1 MSYGSSLAPTRSTYD
16 IRRRRRRIFIFV
28 VIGVIIGLLAL
39 AVRYRTEERRTT
51 EYLGLAIQIA
61 ENEAGLSESLRQML
75 TDLGDLERQDLL
87 NRIDSLGAQIS
98 NDVQALADQE
108 VPAAVAEV
116 HGFLTVAVTSWQN
129 AVTSMDDAVLLI
141 LDTDEEGLSGEAALT
156 NVFELLRVGDLA
168 YNGFLEARLELEGD
182 VASEPIPDVDFVA
195 TGTENLFDGPT
206 IAERLRNTIR
216 LDVRH
221 DVSVT
226 ARTDPMPLGE
236 QNGRPVVP
244 SSETYAVLAVIT
256 NEGNLPEEGI
266 SVTLSLEIA
275 SGTEAPVTRE
285 QLVLS
290 LDPGQATT
298 IEFSDLQLLP
308 GELYDLQVTASITQ
322 DADPFN
328 NTFNLSFFR
337 NQES

>member
-1 MSYGSSLAPTRSTYD
+1 MSYGSSRVPTRSTYD
-16 IRRRRRRIFIFV
+16 IRRRRRRMIVLAV
-28 VIGVIIGLLAL
+28 VAIIIGLFAL

-61 ENEAGLSESLRQML
+61 ENESGLSESLRQML

-87 NRIDSLGAQIS
+87 NQIDSLGAQVS
-98 NDVQALADQE
+98 NDVQALSDQE
-108 VPAAVAEV
+108 VPAAVAKA
-116 HGFLTVAVTSWQN
+116 HGFLSVALSSWQS
-129 AVTSMDDAVLLI
+129 AITSMDDAVLLI

-168 YNGFLEARLELEGD
+168 FDGFLESRLELEGD
-182 VASEPIPDVDFVA
+182 VSAEPIDDVDYVA
-195 TGTENLFDGPT
+195 PGTENLFDGPT
-206 IAERLRNTIR
+206 IAERLRNTIK
-216 LDVRH
+216 LDGRH
-221 DVSVT
+221 DISVT
-226 ARTDPMPLGE
+226 ARTDPTPLGE

-256 NEGNLPEEGI
+256 NEGNLREESI
-266 SVTLSLEIA
+266 SVTMSLERS
-275 SGTEAPVTRE
+275 SGGEGAVTRE

-298 IEFSDLQLLP
+298 IEFSDLELVP

-337 NQES
+337 NQE